1 MKFQFEVEEA
11 RELLTAVVDGLLA
24 DVKLDAKDR
33 AALRRWHTETM
44 RPGSPGM
51 RDLAA
56 KINDDISRALETRSR
71 SALMKHDWK

>member
-1 MKFQFEVEEA
+1 VKFEFEVEEA
-11 RELLTAVVDGLLA
+11 RELLTAVVDRVLA
-24 DVKLDAKDR
+24 AVKLDAKDR

-44 RPGSPGM
+44 RPGSVGM

-56 KINDDISRALETRSR
+56 KVNDDIGRALESRTR